1 MIDKDN
7 FHMEDFLSSR
17 ERVKIFG
24 LIAVN
29 QELSLSQIV
38 KASRLDRSS
47 VKSHLNHLIS
57 LDLIQ
62 EKVFGRIKIY
72 RYRIE
77 NVRARGIKKLIEIW
91 EGDQEYKIN
100 GIETPK

>member
-1 MIDKDN
+1 
-7 FHMEDFLSSR
+7 MEDFLSSR

-29 QELSLSQIV
+29 QELSLSQII
-38 KASRLDRSS
+38 KTSRLNYSS
-47 VKSHLNHLIS
+47 VRPHLNHLIS
-57 LDLIQ
+57 LNLIQ
-62 EKVFGRIKIY
+62 EKVSGRIKIY
-72 RYRIE
+72 RYRTE
-77 NVRARGIKKLIEIW
+77 NARARGIKKLIEIW